1 MFSFFAWNPLRDPHF
16 TLHPKLQSTQIV
28 VLSHHG
34 RAPPLCVNHVITL
47 FEQER
52 LGLTADLQPAEGKG
66 GADVNLRPV

>member
-28 VLSHHG
+28 VLSQHG
-34 RAPPLCVNHVITL
+34 RAPPLRVNHVITL